1 MAASAVCSLR
11 IVLPVVLFSLS
22 IMMLAA
28 AVVRPAQAGTGRQ

>member
-1 MAASAVCSLR
+1 LN
-11 IVLPVVLFSLS
+11 IVLAIVFFSLS